1 MAQTISAYAGYK
13 GQTKGL
19 PPKIGFLLGTRK
31 MQLPCAYYSL
41 GTTVQI
47 RVEQSYLHEGLGQ
60 FNCEIVYQ
68 EHQFSAILSVFE
80 PENMNEIIGK
90 LV

>member
-1 MAQTISAYAGYK
+1 
-13 GQTKGL
+13 
-19 PPKIGFLLGTRK
+19 

-60 FNCEIVYQ
+60 FNCEII
-68 EHQFSAILSVFE
+68 SRASVQRHIE
-80 PENMNEIIGK
+80 RI
-90 LV
+90 